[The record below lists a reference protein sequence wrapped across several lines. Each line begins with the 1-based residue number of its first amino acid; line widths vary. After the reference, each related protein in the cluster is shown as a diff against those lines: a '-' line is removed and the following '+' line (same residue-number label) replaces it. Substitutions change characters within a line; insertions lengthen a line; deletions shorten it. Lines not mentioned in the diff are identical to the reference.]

1 MSLQEN
7 INRPNTLFYAP
18 SLNRFIDD
26 QWYVVHN
33 LNKIF
38 DVWQLDKWK
47 KTKKETSMQAK
58 NGVVFKLCYL
68 TDEEEDDILNFIDWN
83 ESYEIKMDRM
93 DY

>member
-18 SLNRFIDD
+18 SFNRFIDD

-33 LNKIF
+33 LNRIF

-47 KTKKETSMQAK
+47 KSKKDTSMQAK
-58 NGVVFKLCYL
+58 NGVIFKLYYL
-68 TDEEEDDILNFIDWN
+68 TDEEEDDMLDFICWN